1 MSKIVEIHHS
11 PDVIV
16 LRKTDVAD
24 DSWPMNDGKTSV
36 IAYAEPYE

>member
-16 LRKTDVAD
+16 LWQTGVAD
-24 DSWPMNDGKTSV
+24 DPRSMNDGKTSV